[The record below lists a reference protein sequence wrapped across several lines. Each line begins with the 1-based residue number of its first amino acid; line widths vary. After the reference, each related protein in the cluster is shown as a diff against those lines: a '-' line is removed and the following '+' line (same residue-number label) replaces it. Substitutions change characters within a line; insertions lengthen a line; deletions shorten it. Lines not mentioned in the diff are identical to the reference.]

1 MIIGIT
7 GTLGAGKGA
16 AVTYLVKQKGYIH
29 YSARAFLA
37 EEMTKENIAINR
49 DSMIAFANELRQK
62 YGARYVFDQLY
73 QKAEKDIKPAVIE
86 SIRTVGEA
94 ESLKQKGGILIA
106 VDADMSKRYDRIHGR
121 GSVLDQVSFEKFKE
135 QESREMYSI
144 DSHKQSIGTVMQMA
158 DYTIENNGT
167 LDEFQ
172 AEIERVLQKI
182 EPR

>member
-1 MIIGIT
+1 M
-7 GTLGAGKGA
+7 
-16 AVTYLVKQKGYIH
+16 
-29 YSARAFLA
+29 R
-37 EEMTKENIAINR
+37 
-49 DSMIAFANELRQK
+49 
-62 YGARYVFDQLY
+62 
-73 QKAEKDIKPAVIE
+73 
-86 SIRTVGEA
+86 
-94 ESLKQKGGILIA
+94 
-106 VDADMSKRYDRIHGR
+106 
-121 GSVLDQVSFEKFKE
+121 SVHDQVSFEKFKE